1 MDGQVRVA
9 VVEPDDHPDREHVLA
24 HRVDERAA
32 ELVVLRLRAQRPAH
46 RVHHPAQRLR
56 DLPDLL
62 HAERPDLRALALEPE
77 RVDRDSRQV
86 ALRALAEDRDARE
99 DVRAR
104 LEVREPLAEAAASL
118 VAGSHSDDAPVLDEQ
133 LLRDGLRK
141 DRRARLL
148 GLLREPAGQ
157 LRQRGDVVP
166 VVLHRRR
173 RRDPQRAVV
182 PQEVDALG
190 LDLAVERHVRGP
202 LLTAEQAPEAARVDD
217 RAGERVRA
225 RLLALLEHGHRNL
238 AQPLRKLRRLLDQLA
253 EPDRAGEPGGARAD
267 DQDPDL
273 DPLVGRIRRLVDEL
287 ARVELRRIL
296 GGPGAR
302 HQVLRCFTSSV
313 SFGTISCTSPTTPR
327 SQNSKIGAFGS
338 LLIATTVPEPCMPTL
353 CWIAPEIPQAT

>member
-1 MDGQVRVA
+1 MNEPPNSWYFACGRSGQPIVCTTRRNGFATFQTSFTPSAQTCGLSPSSPNVSIATPVRWPCV
-9 VVEPDDHPDREHVLA
+9 PS
-24 HRVDERAA
+24 
-32 ELVVLRLRAQRPAH
+32 QRI
-46 RVHHPAQRLR
+46 VT
-56 DLPDLL
+56 
-62 HAERPDLRALALEPE
+62 
-77 RVDRDSRQV
+77 
-86 ALRALAEDRDARE
+86 
-99 DVRAR
+99 RAR
-104 LEVREPLAEAAASL
+104 MSEPGSKFGEPLAEAAASL

-133 LLRDGLRK
+133 LLRDGLRE

-148 GLLREPAGQ
+148 GLLREPARQ

-190 LDLAVERHVRGP
+190 LDLAVERHVCGP

-238 AQPLRKLRRLLDQLA
+238 AQPLRKLRRLLDQLP
-253 EPDRAGEPGGARAD
+253 EPDRAGEPSGAGAD

-273 DPLVGRIRRLVDEL
+273 DPLVGRIRRLVHEL